1 MSYLLQKQCV
11 DYKPGS
17 SALSTEDQQLL
28 GAEVPLWE
36 NLDGQRIRRTFKF
49 QSYIAG
55 VSWVQSAA
63 LIADQEDHHPD
74 IHIYWRKVIV
84 ELWTHTV
91 KGLSENDFIVAA
103 KLDQLFDG
111 LGEAK
116 PS

>member
-1 MSYLLQKQCV
+1 MSHLLEKRCI

-17 SALSTEDQQLL
+17 AALTVEQQQLL
-28 GAEVPLWE
+28 GAQVPLWE

-49 QSYIAG
+49 DSYLAG

-63 LIADQEDHHPD
+63 AIADEEDHHPD
-74 IHIYWRKVIV
+74 IHIFWRKVVV

-103 KLDQLFDG
+103 KIDHLFERG
-111 LGEAK
+111 CEGK
-116 PS
+116 GS